1 MIGSARSNKL
11 TNDSEVS
18 IQPYYTHS
26 QGYWLGYEPIDKDK
40 AVALATAMKQACD
53 NNKILYSQPL
63 REEGWK
69 NFKTS
74 IKDIKKITHVDC
86 SSLVRLCIRQAFNV
100 KLPNFN
106 TDSMKI
112 ILTKSGLFKPAKRI
126 NSEKDCTVGMVL
138 VTPKK
143 GHTAIFLGQ
152 PNNLSPNK
160 IKDVKDVI
168 NDIIKGKFGNG
179 KERVE
184 NLKKLGYNDKE
195 IKEIQKEVNKK
206 LSRS

>member
-1 MIGSARSNKL
+1 
-11 TNDSEVS
+11 
-18 IQPYYTHS
+18 
-26 QGYWLGYEPIDKDK
+26 
-40 AVALATAMKQACD
+40 
-53 NNKILYSQPL
+53 
-63 REEGWK
+63 
-69 NFKTS
+69 
-74 IKDIKKITHVDC
+74 
-86 SSLVRLCIRQAFNV
+86 
-100 KLPNFN
+100 
-106 TDSMKI
+106 MKI

-126 NSEKDCTVGMVL
+126 YSEKDCTVGMVL

-143 GHTAIFLGQ
+143 GHTAIFLGK